1 MKLWKKIS
9 LICGGILVLAV
20 AVCSAAQL
28 KQTRDTLYAQAE
40 DRIHQKYVNLSQ
52 RFEDMVA
59 YYQGDSGTP
68 AARKAMLHYCFTR
81 LADSNC
87 ILIVEGEKVWSWLD
101 MDPVELCPVKTPDG
115 AYHVP
120 ARVKGDGFLLE
131 GGELRL
137 ALAGSPECLIYVR
150 EDTAPL
156 EEMLGQMGRR
166 FLAVGTG
173 CVLAGLVLIALLV
186 GTSMK
191 PLRKLQSAAS
201 EIAAGN
207 YDRRAEISTRD
218 EVGALSE
225 SFNHMAD
232 SVETHVKELT
242 EAAERQR
249 LFTGAV
255 THEFKTP
262 LTGILLNTD
271 SLLNTYMTEE
281 EQQEALGAIQS
292 QGQWLERLVQK
303 LLKLLTLKQEIT
315 LEPVS
320 ARELLESVRESTAE
334 VLKQRGVK
342 LDIQCGS
349 ETYQGDGD
357 LLRSALVN
365 LVDNASKASKPGQTV
380 WITASDHRL
389 EVADQG
395 AGIPTEAL
403 KHITEPFYMADRSRS
418 KHQGGVGLGL
428 ALVKE
433 IVSAHGGSLEVE
445 STPGIG
451 TIVRI
456 KFK

>member
-1 MKLWKKIS
+1 MKLWKKIT
-9 LICGGILVLAV
+9 LVCGMILALTV
-20 AVCSAAQL
+20 AACTYIQL
-28 KQTRDTLYAQAE
+28 NETRNALFDTTYERL
-40 DRIHQKYVNLSQ
+40 HQKVRSLSMN
-52 RFEDMVA
+52 FEQMVS
-59 YYQGDSGTP
+59 YYDSGEDTP
-68 AARKAMLHYCFTR
+68 ATRRAMLHYCFTR

-87 ILIVEGEKVWSWLD
+87 VLIVDGETVWSQ
-101 MDPVELCPVKTPDG
+101 MELAPEEIAPIPESYGQKSYGDSEKLIEGVKLMPDIQ
-115 AYHVP
+115 
-120 ARVKGDGFLLE
+120 
-131 GGELRL
+131 
-137 ALAGSPECLIYVR
+137 GSPVCLIYVV
-150 EDTAPL
+150 EDITVL
-156 EEMLGQMGRR
+156 DKMIGQMVPY
-166 FLAVGTG
+166 FLRIGLEAMAVG
-173 CVLAGLVLIALLV
+173 LLLIIFFV
-186 GTSMK
+186 RHTMK
-191 PLRKLQSAAS
+191 PLQKLQSAAS
-201 EIAAGN
+201 EIAEGS
-207 YDRRAEISTRD
+207 YDRRAEVSTKD
-218 EVGALSE
+218 EVGALAV
-225 SFNHMAD
+225 SFNHMAEN
-232 SVETHVKELT
+232 VEAHVRELT

>member
-20 AVCSAAQL
+20 AVCTAIQL

-40 DRIHQKYVNLSQ
+40 DRIHQKYVNLSN

-59 YYQGDSGTP
+59 YYQGDIDTP
-68 AARKAMLHYCFTR
+68 AARNAMLHYCFTR

-87 ILIVEGEKVWSWLD
+87 ILIVDGETIWSQLD
-101 MDPVELCPVKTPDG
+101 LDPVALCPVVNPDG
-115 AYHVP
+115 AYLIP
-120 ARVKGDGFLLE
+120 ARVQGDGFLLE
-131 GGELRL
+131 GGESVLVVP
-137 ALAGSPECLIYVR
+137 GYHTCLIYVR
-150 EDTAPL
+150 EDITAL
-156 EEMLGQMGRR
+156 EESLRQMGMQ
-166 FLAVGTG
+166 FIGVGLL
-173 CVLAGLVLIALLV
+173 CILAGLGLIALLV
-186 GTSMK
+186 RASMK
-191 PLRKLQSAAS
+191 PLQKLQTAAAD
-201 EIAAGN
+201 IAEGN

-218 EVGALSE
+218 EVGALAV
-225 SFNHMAD
+225 SFNHMAEN
-232 SVETHVKELT
+232 VETHVRELT

-262 LTGILLNTD
+262 LTGILLNAD
-271 SLLNTYMTEE
+271 SLLNTYMSEE

-315 LEPVS
+315 KEPVS
-320 ARELLESVRESTAE
+320 ASVLLEQVRESTEE
-334 VLKQRGVK
+334 VLQWREVK
-342 LDIQCGS
+342 LDIQCAA
-349 ETYQGDGD
+349 EVYQGDGD

-365 LVDNASKASKPGQTV
+365 LVDNASKASSPGQTV
-380 WITASDHRL
+380 WLTASDHYL

-395 AGIPTEAL
+395 AGIPPEAL

-418 KHQGGVGLGL
+418 KHQGGVGLGMT
-428 ALVKE
+428 LVKE
-433 IVSAHGGSLEVE
+433 IVTAHGGRVEVD
-445 STPGIG
+445 STPGVG

-456 KFK
+456 KLP